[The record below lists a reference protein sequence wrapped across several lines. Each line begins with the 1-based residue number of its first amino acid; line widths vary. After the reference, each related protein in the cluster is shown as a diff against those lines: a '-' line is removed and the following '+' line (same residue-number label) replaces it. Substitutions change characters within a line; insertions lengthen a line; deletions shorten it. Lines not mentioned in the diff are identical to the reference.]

1 MWSVVL
7 LGGVICDSGG
17 VTGSGGSSSVG
28 GSSSGCAF
36 RKLLPPTH
44 NSGSLKINLSGRS
57 H

>member
-1 MWSVVL
+1 VWSVVL

-17 VTGSGGSSSVG
+17 VTGSG